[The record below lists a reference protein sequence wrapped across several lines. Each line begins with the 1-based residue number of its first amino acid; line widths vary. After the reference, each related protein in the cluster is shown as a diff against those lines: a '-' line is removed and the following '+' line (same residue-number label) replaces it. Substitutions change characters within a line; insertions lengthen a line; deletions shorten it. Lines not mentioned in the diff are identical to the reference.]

1 MATSIFKEYFRG
13 YEILGEIGRGNARV
27 LKARNI
33 TSGELVAIKH
43 FAFNTDADTLR
54 RFQRESE
61 IMKSI
66 QHDHI
71 VKIVDVHLD
80 AELPYIVMQLIEGGD
95 LRRLFKDWG
104 TLDVDTAIRLV
115 HHMTDALDAIHAKGV
130 VHRDI
135 KPENIMY
142 RRLHNGQLHFLL
154 TDFGI
159 AKLREQTNTVTGSS
173 MLTYEYASPEQFN
186 HSRTVSAPTDYYSLG
201 VVLFECLTGTVPFEF
216 KDENLLWHI
225 NQVIESPVPE
235 LVLPSHR
242 FLPPSLLQLLHGL
255 LTKQAAN
262 RIADT
267 RKVRELLYQA
277 SIENTQSRNPAT
289 GSKTK
294 TKTVTRIFNK
304 PVALPAAV
312 SGKKKE
318 VIFTIMGVLLFCSFM
333 MGMWAVFPHSRKAL
347 PGDNETATILPVD
360 SVSVPVAHKTAS
372 RIKPPDMPNA
382 SSDMMHTAS
391 ATKEN
396 PVIAAESTATTASET
411 DHGITLQN
419 GMYYDD
425 FSDDDADSI
434 WETGRDANSEFKFVN
449 GKYIIKGLTD
459 SLTYHATVKFD
470 LDIQKNFSVSAS
482 ATQWGNEPDEAYG
495 INFCGDTD
503 SDSYFVY
510 YITASGYYSIGSMK
524 NGDWQ
529 PIINWTPSEN
539 IHHKNDMN
547 TLSIE
552 KRNNSIFFLINDK
565 VENVLPFTGGY
576 GNCFGLRVDGAQ
588 TVAFDQLIVKG
599 SH

>member
-1 MATSIFKEYFRG
+1 MATSIFKEYFKG

-27 LKARNI
+27 LKARRLD
-33 TSGELVAIKH
+33 SGSLVAIKH

-95 LRRLFKDWG
+95 VRRLLKERI
-104 TLDVDTAIRLV
+104 TLEVDTVIQLAQ
-115 HHMTDALDAIHAKGV
+115 HMTDALDAIHAKGV

-142 RRLHNGQLHFLL
+142 RRLPNGGLHFLL

-173 MLTYEYASPEQFN
+173 MLTYEYASPEQF
-186 HSRTVSAPTDYYSLG
+186 SQARTVSAPTDYYSLG
-201 VVLFECLTGTVPFEF
+201 VVLYECLTGTVPFAYN
-216 KDENLLWHI
+216 DEDLLWHI
-225 NQVIESPVPE
+225 NRVIECPIPE
-235 LVLPSHR
+235 IVLPDNR

-255 LTKQAAN
+255 LAKQAMQ
-262 RIADT
+262 RLSDT
-267 RKVRELLYQA
+267 SQVRELLKKAALENAQA
-277 SIENTQSRNPAT
+277 RYRKPASA
-289 GSKTK
+289 GKTK
-294 TKTVTRIFNK
+294 KVTQVFANAK
-304 PVALPAAV
+304 VPAAV
-312 SGKKKE
+312 AGKKKE
-318 VIFTIMGVLLFCSFM
+318 IVFTILGILLFSAFM
-333 MGMWAVFPHSRKAL
+333 MGMWAVFPHKE
-347 PGDNETATILPVD
+347 GDDTGDDNFANVLPVD
-360 SVSVPVAHKTAS
+360 SVAVAAVNHKGGAAHNKPLITPVVHTTPITEEGTELHPVAA
-372 RIKPPDMPNA
+372 PPQ
-382 SSDMMHTAS
+382 
-391 ATKEN
+391 
-396 PVIAAESTATTASET
+396 T
-411 DHGITLQN
+411 DAGVTLQN

-425 FSDDDADSI
+425 FSDDVDSI
-434 WETGRDANSEFKFVN
+434 WDTGKDENSEFKFER

-470 LDIQKNFSVSAS
+470 LNIERNFSVSAS

-495 INFCGDTD
+495 INYCGNTE
-503 SDSYFVY
+503 SDAYYVF
-510 YITASGYYSIGSMK
+510 YITSSGYYAIGSMT

-529 PIINWTPSEN
+529 PIVGWTHTFN
-539 IHHKNDMN
+539 IHPNNEMN

-552 KRNNSIFFLINDK
+552 KRNNSIFFYINDK

-588 TVAFDQLIVKG
+588 AVAFDQLIVKG

>member
-1 MATSIFKEYFRG
+1 MATSIFKEYFKG

-27 LKARNI
+27 LKARRLD
-33 TSGELVAIKH
+33 SGSLVAIKH

-66 QHDHI
+66 QHNHI

-95 LRRLFKDWG
+95 VRRLLKER
-104 TLDVDTAIRLV
+104 TALEVDTVIQLAR
-115 HHMTDALDAIHAKGV
+115 HMTDALDAIHAKGV

-142 RRLHNGQLHFLL
+142 RRLPNGELHFLL

-173 MLTYEYASPEQFN
+173 MLTYEYASPEQFS
-186 HSRTVSAPTDYYSLG
+186 HARTVSTPTDYYSLG
-201 VVLFECLTGTVPFEF
+201 VVLYECLTGTVPFAY
-216 KDENLLWHI
+216 KDEDLLWHI
-225 NQVIESPVPE
+225 NRVIECPIPE
-235 LVLPSHR
+235 IVWPDNR

-255 LTKQAAN
+255 LAKQAMH
-262 RIADT
+262 RLSDT
-267 RKVRELLYQA
+267 SQVRELLKKAALENAQA
-277 SIENTQSRNPAT
+277 RYRKPA
-289 GSKTK
+289 SATK
-294 TKTVTRIFNK
+294 TKKVTQVFANAK
-304 PVALPAAV
+304 VPAVVA
-312 SGKKKE
+312 GKKKE
-318 VIFTIMGVLLFCSFM
+318 IVFTILGILLFSAFM
-333 MGMWAVFPHSRKAL
+333 MGMWAVFPHKESDAT
-347 PGDNETATILPVD
+347 GDDNSANVLPVD
-360 SVSVPVAHKTAS
+360 SVTVATVNHKAGTAHNNPLITPVVHTTPLTDAGTALQSVAA
-372 RIKPPDMPNA
+372 PPQ
-382 SSDMMHTAS
+382 
-391 ATKEN
+391 
-396 PVIAAESTATTASET
+396 T
-411 DHGITLQN
+411 DAGVSLQN

-425 FSDDDADSI
+425 FSDDVDSI
-434 WETGRDANSEFKFVN
+434 WDTGKDENSEFKFER

-470 LDIQKNFSVSAS
+470 LDIERNFSVSAS

-495 INFCGDTD
+495 INYCGNTD
-503 SDSYFVY
+503 SDAYYVF
-510 YITASGYYSIGSMK
+510 YITSSGYYAIGSMT

-529 PIINWTPSEN
+529 PIVGWTHTSN
-539 IHHKNDMN
+539 IHPNNEMN

-552 KRNNSIFFLINDK
+552 KRNNSIFFYINDK

-576 GNCFGLRVDGAQ
+576 GDCFGLRVDGAQ